1 MSFFD
6 WNPENGQRIL
16 SPYIWMY
23 VVITAALTGLTL
35 ALWYIFGRLHSTKE
49 KELCDDVEGQAGGE
63 KTLPPEK

>member
-6 WNPENGQRIL
+6 WNPENVQKVL

-35 ALWYIFGRLHSTKE
+35 ALWYHFGRPRTKGTASV
-49 KELCDDVEGQAGGE
+49 DDVE
-63 KTLPPEK
+63 K